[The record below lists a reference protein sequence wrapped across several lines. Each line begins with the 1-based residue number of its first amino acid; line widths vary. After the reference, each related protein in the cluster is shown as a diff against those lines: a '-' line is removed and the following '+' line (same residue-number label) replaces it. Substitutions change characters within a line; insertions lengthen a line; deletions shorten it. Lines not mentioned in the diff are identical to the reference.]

1 MGTRSQ
7 PELGQLTLFGDTTT
21 GDQGEAPDRPSVVS
35 AAEPDP
41 RLVALAAA
49 LPPRIRMGTSSWSFP
64 GWRGSVW
71 SSSRP
76 VSERQL
82 ARDGLQA
89 YARFPLFR
97 AVGVD
102 RGYYAPIPVETLRSY
117 ERAVPEDFRFLVKA
131 PEVLV
136 LPRLLDHPRYG
147 ARRGQSNDLALD
159 AFADGLGAKGGVLL
173 FQFPPQ
179 QLDAWGGA
187 RRLLARLGRFL
198 RALPA
203 GTRYAVEVRNA
214 ALVGEMLAD
223 ELEQSGALPCIV
235 AWPGLPDVVA
245 QSTILRAVERE
256 LLVMRWMLHAGL
268 DYEAAVARYEPFD
281 RLVDED
287 PDTRRRIA
295 DVLSAARGEA
305 LLVVNNKAEGS
316 SPASIAKL
324 AALLVEQDVR

>member
-1 MGTRSQ
+1 
-7 PELGQLTLFGDTTT
+7 
-21 GDQGEAPDRPSVVS
+21 
-35 AAEPDP
+35 
-41 RLVALAAA
+41 
-49 LPPRIRMGTSSWSFP
+49 
-64 GWRGSVW
+64 
-71 SSSRP
+71 
-76 VSERQL
+76 
-82 ARDGLQA
+82 
-89 YARFPLFR
+89 
-97 AVGVD
+97 
-102 RGYYAPIPVETLRSY
+102 
-117 ERAVPEDFRFLVKA
+117 
-131 PEVLV
+131 
-136 LPRLLDHPRYG
+136 
-147 ARRGQSNDLALD
+147 
-159 AFADGLGAKGGVLL
+159 
-173 FQFPPQ
+173 
-179 QLDAWGGA
+179 
-187 RRLLARLGRFL
+187 LLARLGRFL